1 MQHRKPLH
9 PAGSAIVEM
18 FQAFLQDA
26 ALKGHISALA
36 ASVGDSHLE
45 ALQAAVRYGAL
56 APADA
61 AAQAAEAYLYV
72 KGELVHAR

>member
-1 MQHRKPLH
+1 MQHRKPFH

-18 FQAFLQDA
+18 FQGFLRDA
-26 ALKGHISALA
+26 ASKGHVSAMS

-56 APADA
+56 APEDA
-61 AAQAAEAYLYV
+61 AAQAAEAFLHA